1 MKRHRSEEER
11 GGGAGPEGI
20 LALGAGSLD
29 KTQTL
34 DRIQLP
40 GPSLLC
46 DLGRVA
52 FRL

>member
-1 MKRHRSEEER
+1 MGEQV
-11 GGGAGPEGI
+11 
-20 LALGAGSLD
+20 LALGVGSLD
-29 KTQTL
+29 KSQTL

-46 DLGRVA
+46 DLGQVA